1 MNNLKL
7 ISGKVEDTLVV
18 ESNLPEKISILRL
31 DTDWYESTKVEL
43 EVLFPRLERGDVF
56 IIDDYGHFAGSRKAV
71 DEFFEERYTSSY
83 GCTALITHAGFIS
96 SSSFYLPS
104 EDSVE
109 RIRKLVIMVG
119 DP

>member
-1 MNNLKL
+1 M
-7 ISGKVEDTLVV
+7 IMDTL
-18 ESNLPEKISILRL
+18 
-31 DTDWYESTKVEL
+31 
-43 EVLFPRLERGDVF
+43 RGLGRSLMSF
-56 IIDDYGHFAGSRKAV
+56 LK
-71 DEFFEERYTSSY
+71 RYTGSH